1 MSRTTS
7 KQFTYPARNLHGQVV
22 HEIGRRIL
30 RGEWQSGHPLPSEEN
45 LMTELKI
52 SRTVLREAIKVLA
65 SKGLI
70 EVRTRTG
77 TRVRPRED
85 WNLFDPD
92 VLAWEY
98 EVGRR
103 AVFLENLTQLRMAIE
118 PFAAELAAKVA
129 TKGEREQICQA
140 YEKLEVT
147 VNMPS
152 AFIAADMEFHAAI
165 VAATHNDLLQ
175 QLVNSIARL
184 LLHSREITTQLPGSS
199 QRSLPQHKAVANAIW
214 RGDSEGARSAMAAIV
229 NTAGEDIRKVL
240 EQEKVYATRQSLPPS
255 LPAAAD
261 RPMTSK

>member
-1 MSRTTS
+1 MSRATSS
-7 KQFTYPARNLHGQVV
+7 KQFTYPARSLHGQVV

-30 RGEWQSGHPLPSEEN
+30 RGEWQSGHPLPSEGE
-45 LMTELKI
+45 LTTELNV

-65 SKGLI
+65 SKGLV

-103 AVFLENLTQLRMAIE
+103 AAFLENLTQLRMAIE

-129 TKGEREQICQA
+129 TRGEREQICRA
-140 YEKLEVT
+140 YENLET
-147 VNMPS
+147 NVNVPS

-184 LLHSREITTQLPGSS
+184 LLHSREITIQLPGSS
-199 QRSLPQHKAVANAIW
+199 QRSLPQHKAVADAIW
-214 RGDSEGARSAMAAIV
+214 RGESEEARSAMTALV
-229 NTAGEDIRKVL
+229 NMAGEDIRKVL
-240 EQEKVYATRQSLPPS
+240 EQERLYAPR
-255 LPAAAD
+255 
-261 RPMTSK
+261 